1 LPDRYVKKWT
11 NTNSKMKMT
20 PAEAEA
26 LLTGCRQKIDA
37 IDAQLRDLLNRRAT
51 IVEGVVRSKEALAM
65 PIYEPKRE
73 ENVVRRVTEGNPGPL
88 GDEAF
93 RRIFETIMAEMR
105 AIQQLYLDQQ
115 TQAEPARTAKGTGAQ
130 GPGE

>member
-1 LPDRYVKKWT
+1 
-11 NTNSKMKMT
+11 MKMT

-26 LLTGCRQKIDA
+26 LLADCRQKIDA
-37 IDAQLRDLLNRRAT
+37 IDAQFRDLLNRRAG
-51 IVEGVVRSKEALAM
+51 IVEGVVRAKEALGM

-73 ENVVRRVTEGNPGPL
+73 QNVVRKVTEGNPGPL

-105 AIQQLYLDQQ
+105 AMQQTYLDRDHQPKPVQ
-115 TQAEPARTAKGTGAQ
+115 SAKGTH
-130 GPGE
+130 E